1 MNLEIGDV
9 VDTNLKKEI
18 IMDHYLNPKN
28 KVSIDNPEYIKVNT
42 NSESCIDNIDIYI
55 LFKDDKIADIKFSGE
70 ACAISTSSTS
80 IMITNL
86 IGMTIL
92 EAEEYIKNFE
102 AMINEEPYNGDL
114 LKEGIV
120 YDDIYK
126 QNNRK
131 NCALLPYV
139 GLKKAISDY
148 RK

>member
-1 MNLEIGDV
+1 MMDQ
-9 VDTNLKKEI
+9 NLKKEI

-28 KVSIDNPEYIKVNT
+28 KISTDDSRYIKVNT
-42 NSESCIDNIDIYI
+42 NNESCIDNLDFYV
-55 LFKDDKIADIKFSGE
+55 LFNGDKIEDIKFDGE

-92 EAEEYIKNFE
+92 EAEEYIRNFE
-102 AMINEEPYNGDL
+102 AMINEEEYNSEIL
-114 LKEGIV
+114 NEANA

-131 NCALLPYV
+131 NCALLPYK
-139 GLKKAISDY
+139 GIKKAILEY
-148 RK
+148 RQ